1 MSTKTQTSWPPA
13 EILSCGRTFRKRI
26 GLDLHGTVLDFDGP
40 FGEYLASLYPG
51 ASMNP
56 DRNVYHAGGDP
67 KSNIGY
73 INFER
78 ALNKFIAMT
87 KGGYGSLPAIAGAIE
102 QLKRI
107 RAAGI
112 EIEVMTYVPGASD
125 MQYTDALPHNTGAAR
140 LATMNLL
147 KELGFPVSER
157 DITFISTHGKSW
169 HMIDPEVKIPLIIED
184 RLATA
189 CDCAEKGVAAIL
201 IPTSYNKCSGIPGIL
216 RVDPQAKPEDTWK
229 VVADNVISFFDALEK
244 NGQLIGT
251 GGK

>member
-1 MSTKTQTSWPPA
+1 MSTKTQLFLPPV
-13 EILSCGRTFRKRI
+13 EILQSGRTFRKRV

-40 FGEYLASLYPG
+40 FGAYLAQLYPG

-67 KSNIGY
+67 KSKIGY
-73 INFER
+73 IEFER
-78 ALNKFIAMT
+78 ALNKFIAMDN
-87 KGGYGSLPAIAGAIE
+87 GGYGSCPEIAGAIE
-102 QLKRI
+102 NLKRI

-112 EIEVMTYVPGASD
+112 EIEIMTYIPGASD
-125 MQYTDALPHNTGAAR
+125 MQYTDALPHNTGQAR
-140 LATMNLL
+140 RATMELL
-147 KELGFPVSER
+147 KKLGFPIEER

-169 HMIDPEVKIPLIIED
+169 HMIDPQVRIPLIIED

-189 CDCAEKGVAAIL
+189 CDVVEKGVAAIL
-201 IPTSYNKCSGIPGIL
+201 VPTAYNKCSGIPGL
-216 RVDPQAKPEDTWK
+216 FRVEPQAKPQDTWK
-229 VVADNVISFFDALEK
+229 VVADNVISFFGALEA